1 MQTRAARPGRTSR
14 PGWPAPGPA
23 STSGAWRQLTAD
35 NPSCAPSRSPA
46 AGCPH
51 LLRSPRPRQQR
62 GLAGGHQ
69 RPVRALTCGH
79 RGQLGQRLRRR
90 EREPGRDL
98 RRQHRGHAAMTRE
111 RRQGRGRAPYRR
123 RWSPGRT
130 ARRAAARW
138 RSRGGR
144 LGGPED
150 LTSRAQNASGR
161 PGRLPSP
168 TNQMAGGA
176 VQDSP
181 GSQAQPHDFP
191 AQARRPSTTAQAAM
205 PSATTPSS
213 HMSVYT
219 VIEVIGSSAT
229 WWEDAAA
236 QAIKTAGETLHD
248 LRVAEVVKQ
257 DIHLEDAGSIT
268 CRTMPLISSSSGGRP
283 PTAAR
288 PCRTATRSCGRRRR
302 CAPHRSGTQV
312 PPRRAPHR
320 AGTAAGRPSAPFAPA
335 APGQPARMVPPP
347 AVPPWWPRP
356 GIHLGRPGSMGR
368 AGKRPPDGP
377 GADHASH
384 MPAGRQHELDRA
396 AVQVRH
402 PVGDCRGHT

>member
-1 MQTRAARPGRTSR
+1 
-14 PGWPAPGPA
+14 
-23 STSGAWRQLTAD
+23 
-35 NPSCAPSRSPA
+35 
-46 AGCPH
+46 
-51 LLRSPRPRQQR
+51 
-62 GLAGGHQ
+62 
-69 RPVRALTCGH
+69 
-79 RGQLGQRLRRR
+79 
-90 EREPGRDL
+90 
-98 RRQHRGHAAMTRE
+98 MTRE

-176 VQDSP
+176 VQESP

-268 CRTMPLISSSSGGRP
+268 CRTMPLISSSGGRP
-283 PTAAR
+283 PAAAR

-302 CAPHRSGTQV
+302 RCAPSGTQV
-312 PPRRAPHR
+312 PPAPGTAPGRYRGRPPVGAFRARRA
-320 AGTAAGRPSAPFAPA
+320 RPASTHGPA
-335 APGQPARMVPPP
+335 T

>member
-1 MQTRAARPGRTSR
+1 
-14 PGWPAPGPA
+14 
-23 STSGAWRQLTAD
+23 
-35 NPSCAPSRSPA
+35 
-46 AGCPH
+46 
-51 LLRSPRPRQQR
+51 
-62 GLAGGHQ
+62 
-69 RPVRALTCGH
+69 
-79 RGQLGQRLRRR
+79 
-90 EREPGRDL
+90 
-98 RRQHRGHAAMTRE
+98 MTRE

-268 CRTMPLISSSSGGRP
+268 CRTMPLISSSGGRP
-283 PTAAR
+283 PAAAR
-288 PCRTATRSCGRRRR
+288 PCRTATRSCGRRRRR

-335 APGQPARMVPPP
+335 APGQPARMVPPQLSH
-347 AVPPWWPRP
+347 R
-356 GIHLGRPGSMGR
+356 GGRGREFTWAGRVRWDGPEKGRLTGR
-368 AGKRPPDGP
+368 ALIMQAIGPPADSTNLTGP
-377 GADHASH
+377 PCRCVIRWATA
-384 MPAGRQHELDRA
+384 AGT
-396 AVQVRH
+396 
-402 PVGDCRGHT
+402 RGR